1 MLDRI
6 RNFFMKIKPSKRKVI
21 QLYAALLYNANI
33 KGFITGKIF
42 TGDSKVTCLPGLNC
56 YSCPG
61 AIGACPLGSIQNAL
75 ASSKTKLP
83 TYVFGIILLYS
94 IILGRTIC
102 GFLCPVGLIQELLYK
117 IKTPKLKKNKI
128 TRVLSYFKYVLLFA
142 LVIILPLMYALQSKN
157 MPLPAFCKY
166 ICPAGTLEGA
176 IFLLSHPNNSDFFG
190 MLGTLFTWK
199 FTLLVIILVASIFIF
214 RFFCRFLCPLGAIY
228 GIFNKLS
235 IIGVK
240 VDKSKCNSCG
250 ACVSHCKM
258 DVKEVGDHECIQ
270 CGECRNVCKLNAISW
285 KTLDKIIKEDN
296 NISNDN
302 QLEGASVK
310 KDRRISKKLFT
321 IVSGSIAF
329 VLLVGVIIAVNFKK
343 TSYEINEICDDL
355 NITFVDGTKYDIKED
370 LNSTLLYFYDNL
382 TIDELETIKSYSN
395 EKLNIILVSTASNKV
410 KINSS
415 SVVVDSQLVDDLE
428 KLNIRFT
435 SDSKSNDL
443 LRTFTNDT
451 IYPYSVFMDFT
462 DKILIKSN
470 SLVSTD
476 DYFAIIAPTVSG
488 KTVGNQVGDI
498 CINKDINLVG
508 SDDVFSVID
517 NKGKVVIINFWY
529 TSCTPCVQELPHF
542 DSLYKKYSDD
552 VVVIAIHEASI
563 YNSNPQAVKDFISS
577 QFEGFSI
584 LFGYDDLNSQYYSIL
599 GGKQA
604 WPMTIIVDQEGVV
617 SFVRQGSLTHDA
629 LEAEIVKLLD

>member
-250 ACVSHCKM
+250 ACISHCKM

-302 QLEGASVK
+302 QLEDASVK

-329 VLLVGVIIAVNFKK
+329 VILVGVIIAVNFKK

-498 CINKDINLVG
+498 CINKDINLVC

>member
-250 ACVSHCKM
+250 ACISHCKM

-302 QLEGASVK
+302 QLEDASVK

-321 IVSGSIAF
+321 IAF

-563 YNSNPQAVKDFISS
+563 YNSNPQAVKDFINS

>member
-1 MLDRI
+1 MD
-6 RNFFMKIKPSKRKVI
+6 
-21 QLYAALLYNANI
+21 
-33 KGFITGKIF
+33 IT
-42 TGDSKVTCLPGLNC
+42 TVGDS
-56 YSCPG
+56 
-61 AIGACPLGSIQNAL
+61 
-75 ASSKTKLP
+75 
-83 TYVFGIILLYS
+83 
-94 IILGRTIC
+94 
-102 GFLCPVGLIQELLYK
+102 
-117 IKTPKLKKNKI
+117 
-128 TRVLSYFKYVLLFA
+128 
-142 LVIILPLMYALQSKN
+142 
-157 MPLPAFCKY
+157 
-166 ICPAGTLEGA
+166 
-176 IFLLSHPNNSDFFG
+176 
-190 MLGTLFTWK
+190 
-199 FTLLVIILVASIFIF
+199 
-214 RFFCRFLCPLGAIY
+214 
-228 GIFNKLS
+228 
-235 IIGVK
+235 
-240 VDKSKCNSCG
+240 
-250 ACVSHCKM
+250 
-258 DVKEVGDHECIQ
+258 ECIQ

-302 QLEGASVK
+302 QLEDASVK

-563 YNSNPQAVKDFISS
+563 YNSNPQAVKDFINS

>member
-1 MLDRI
+1 
-6 RNFFMKIKPSKRKVI
+6 
-21 QLYAALLYNANI
+21 
-33 KGFITGKIF
+33 
-42 TGDSKVTCLPGLNC
+42 
-56 YSCPG
+56 
-61 AIGACPLGSIQNAL
+61 
-75 ASSKTKLP
+75 
-83 TYVFGIILLYS
+83 
-94 IILGRTIC
+94 
-102 GFLCPVGLIQELLYK
+102 
-117 IKTPKLKKNKI
+117 
-128 TRVLSYFKYVLLFA
+128 
-142 LVIILPLMYALQSKN
+142 

-329 VLLVGVIIAVNFKK
+329 VILVGVIIAVNFKK

-604 WPMTIIVDQEGVV
+604 WAMTIIVDQEGVV